1 MNIQKMM
8 KEAQKMQER
17 LAKAQ
22 NDLAAQT
29 LDVSSGGGKV
39 NVRVSGAGDITGI
52 KIAPEVVDPQDVEM
66 LEDLVLSAVREA
78 QEASRKLQSDTMGQ
92 VAGGLGG
99 GLPGLGI

>member
-22 NDLAAQT
+22 SDLAQQSI
-29 LDVSSGGGKV
+29 DVSAGGGKV
-39 NVRVSGAGDITGI
+39 NVTVNGAGDITAI
-52 KIAPEVVDPQDVEM
+52 KISPDVVDPQDVEM
-66 LEDLVLSAVREA
+66 LEDLVLSGIREA
-78 QEASRKLQSDTMGQ
+78 QDASRKLQADTMGK
-92 VAGGLGG
+92 VTGGLG

>member
-22 NDLAAQT
+22 NDLANESI
-29 LDVSSGGGKV
+29 DVSAGGGKV
-39 NVRVSGAGDITGI
+39 NVTVNGAGDITAI
-52 KIAPEVVDPQDVEM
+52 KISPDVVDPQDVEM
-66 LEDLVLSAVREA
+66 LEDLVLSGIREA
-78 QEASRKLQSDTMGQ
+78 QDASRKLQADTMGK
-92 VAGGLGG
+92 VTGGLG

>member
-22 NDLAAQT
+22 SDLAQESI
-29 LDVSSGGGKV
+29 DVSAGGGKV
-39 NVRVSGAGDITGI
+39 NVTVNGAGDITAI
-52 KIAPEVVDPQDVEM
+52 KISPDVVDPQDVEM
-66 LEDLVLSAVREA
+66 LEDLVLSGIREA
-78 QEASRKLQSDTMGQ
+78 LDASRKLQADTMGK
-92 VAGGLGG
+92 VTGGLG

>member
-17 LAKAQ
+17 LAQAQ

-29 LDVSSGGGKV
+29 LEVSSGGGKV
-39 NVRVSGAGDITGI
+39 NVTVSGGGDITAI

-66 LEDLVLSAVREA
+66 LEDLVLSGIREA
-78 QEASRKLQSDTMGQ
+78 QDAARKLQSDTMGQ
-92 VAGGLGG
+92 VTGGLG

>member
-22 NDLAAQT
+22 SDLAHESI
-29 LDVSSGGGKV
+29 DVSAGGGKV
-39 NVRVSGAGDITGI
+39 NVTVNGAGDITAI
-52 KIAPEVVDPQDVEM
+52 KISPDVVDPQDVEM
-66 LEDLVLSAVREA
+66 LEDLVLSGIREA
-78 QEASRKLQSDTMGQ
+78 QDASRKLQADTMGK
-92 VAGGLGG
+92 VTGGLG

>member
-22 NDLAAQT
+22 NDLAQET
-29 LDVSSGGGKV
+29 LEVSAGGGKIAV
-39 NVRVSGAGDITGI
+39 SVSGAGDITGI

-66 LEDLVLSAVREA
+66 LEDLVLSGIREA
-78 QEASRKLQSDTMGQ
+78 QEAARKRQADTMGK
-92 VAGGLGG
+92 VTGGLGG
-99 GLPGLGI
+99 LPGMGI

>member
-22 NDLAAQT
+22 SDLAGQSVEA
-29 LDVSSGGGKV
+29 SAGGGKV
-39 NVRVSGAGDITGI
+39 TVSANGAGDITAV
-52 KIAPEVVDPQDVEM
+52 KIARDVVDPEDVEM
-66 LEDLVLSAVREA
+66 LEDLILCGVREA
-78 QEASRKLQSDTMGQ
+78 QEAARRLQADTMGK
-92 VAGGLGG
+92 VTGGLG

>member
-22 NDLAAQT
+22 SDLANQSI
-29 LDVSSGGGKV
+29 DVSAGGGKV
-39 NVRVSGAGDITGI
+39 SLTVNGAGDITAI
-52 KIAPEVVDPQDVEM
+52 KISPDVVDPQDVEM
-66 LEDLVLSAVREA
+66 LEDLVLSGIREA
-78 QEASRKLQSDTMGQ
+78 QEASRILQSETMGK
-92 VAGGLGG
+92 VTGGLG